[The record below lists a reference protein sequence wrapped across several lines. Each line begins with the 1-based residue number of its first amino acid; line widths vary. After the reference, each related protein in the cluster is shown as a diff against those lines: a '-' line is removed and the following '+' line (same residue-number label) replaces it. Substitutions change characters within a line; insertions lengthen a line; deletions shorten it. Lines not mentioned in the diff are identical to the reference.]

1 MERLGSDV
9 GNKTKK
15 KNGSFSR
22 RKGKIKLD
30 GWVGTG
36 AGVGPLL
43 ALILPQLLS
52 TEERRERGQHQRGVF
67 SLWQQIDF

>member
-15 KNGSFSR
+15 NGSFKRS
-22 RKGKIKLD
+22 KGKIKLD

-36 AGVGPLL
+36 PGIGPPL
-43 ALILPQLLS
+43 ALILPQPLS
-52 TEERRERGQHQRGVF
+52 T
-67 SLWQQIDF
+67 